1 MQLLNSLKRN
11 KKITNAY
18 KTATQYNQIPS
29 HKLNIIQMNE
39 IRKFIENITP
49 MNDSDW
55 KFFSSKLQEVK
66 YQKHAIL
73 LKSGEVED
81 HLYFIKKGMVRLYIP
96 REESDLTFGFL
107 FENEFV
113 TAYDSFLTQMP
124 SEYQIETLLET
135 TVLKISHKNLQEV
148 YERTNSGNIIGR
160 KMAENMFLIKS
171 KRELSLLSKT
181 AEERYLDLFSE
192 RPKLLQQIPLKYIA
206 SYIGVTPQAL
216 SRIRKRIT

>member
-1 MQLLNSLKRN
+1 MISSHSLQN
-11 KKITNAY
+11 TE
-18 KTATQYNQIPS
+18 
-29 HKLNIIQMNE
+29 MNE
-39 IRKFIENITP
+39 IRKYIDNTFP

-55 KFFSSKLQEVK
+55 NFFSSKLKKVELK
-66 YQKHAIL
+66 KNTAL
-73 LKSGEVED
+73 LKIGKVENY
-81 HLYFIKKGMVRLYIP
+81 LYYVSKGIIRLYIP
-96 REESDLTFGFL
+96 RIENDLTFGFL
-107 FENEFV
+107 FDNEFV
-113 TAYDSFLTQMP
+113 TAYDSLLTQSP
-124 SEYQIETLLET
+124 SEYQIETLTET
-135 TVLKISHKNLQEV
+135 ILWKISNKDLQEV
-148 YERTNSGNIIGR
+148 YERTSSGNVIGR